1 MDFLC
6 IECDLHRHE
15 NHAFSAM
22 KNGCALCVECN
33 RRLEGELGKGSREMP
48 QVKTIGTKMYSDSIA
63 ESLISRGYNQDI
75 D

>member
-6 IECDLHRHE
+6 IECDLDRHE
-15 NHAFSAM
+15 NHAFSAI